1 MIRKLTRRSAVAMAT
16 AGLVT
21 GCSGGGRAADA
32 SPTVAPDPGA
42 AVRRKA
48 ARDSVALAARYDAV
62 AAAHPELAARLAPL
76 RSETARH
83 AAAFGGKVPAA
94 GTGTGTSPAVPPDE
108 KTALARLAAAER
120 ALADQRA
127 AALLD
132 APGELARLLAS
143 VAASGAAHAV
153 LLGPGNGGKA
163 TA

>member
-1 MIRKLTRRSAVAMAT
+1 
-16 AGLVT
+16 
-21 GCSGGGRAADA
+21 
-32 SPTVAPDPGA
+32 
-42 AVRRKA
+42 
-48 ARDSVALAARYDAV
+48 
-62 AAAHPELAARLAPL
+62 
-76 RSETARH
+76 
-83 AAAFGGKVPAA
+83 
-94 GTGTGTSPAVPPDE
+94 VPPDG